1 MQLRGLAGRGI
12 LIVVGIGC
20 QIGGTGVDIIH
31 GCRLIGFEIIL
42 VEGGPVH
49 LAEVPIENH

>member
-1 MQLRGLAGRGI
+1 MQLRGLASRGI